1 MVPSSVDCGY
11 PQGEHNPHI
20 EGLDPELDLESALH
34 AVRPCETWP
43 LDRHLELVFELCVDE
58 VLDMDLVQTVAE
70 HNGHPLWRERVQF
83 LRNFQLKKWFS
94 MSRRTIDQVVQQEW
108 FGAG

>member
-1 MVPSSVDCGY
+1 MKLG
-11 PQGEHNPHI
+11 
-20 EGLDPELDLESALH
+20 
-34 AVRPCETWP
+34 
-43 LDRHLELVFELCVDE
+43 HLIAILLVMEFDARVDE
-58 VLDMDLVQTVAE
+58 ELDMDLVGTIAE
-70 HNGHPLWRERVQF
+70 HNGHPQWRERVQF